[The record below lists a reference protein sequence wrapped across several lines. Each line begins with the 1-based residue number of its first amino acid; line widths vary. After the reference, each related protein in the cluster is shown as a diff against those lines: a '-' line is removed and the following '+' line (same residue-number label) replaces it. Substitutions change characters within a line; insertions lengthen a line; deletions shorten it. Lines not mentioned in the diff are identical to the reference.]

1 MAHFE
6 IISNAKKNIYQL
18 VSYSISP
25 KDEGVVFTVSS
36 TQLKKSYL
44 LMTDMVFRSDEF
56 IVNWLERIMQQ
67 ISQNNYTLII
77 DEYFERC
84 YVSIGYTT
92 DSKFEMERFTARLA
106 K

>member
-1 MAHFE
+1 MAYFE

-18 VSYSISP
+18 VSYIISP

-56 IVNWLERIMQQ
+56 IVNWLKGSCNRYPKTI
-67 ISQNNYTLII
+67 TL
-77 DEYFERC
+77 
-84 YVSIGYTT
+84 
-92 DSKFEMERFTARLA
+92 
-106 K
+106 